1 MVIFKFRLRVSWGQ
15 LEFLIASRRIG
26 FPAAAGGTM
35 PVELPR
41 LEPAILAMVARQ
53 ALRMAVYEITH
64 ELQIVAPFGGRD
76 QELRFEELVQAEQ
89 SLVAAQFVLHQ
100 LVGRLGTFGVQCRLE
115 GDIEQIERRKARQVA
130 AQERQPLLDAPE
142 RAVALEQAL
151 RDEREI
157 GGVLLFDPFPDLDGA
172 VVIARGRRHVAQDDV
187 GAHAFT
193 MRGQSRLQVTPRPF
207 RARMRRF
214 RQRELAV
221 VVCDFFLR
229 RLPGVLFQLERDPD
243 GLHPVLFLL
252 IDLEQEFQGLGTV
265 RRVLELEKGL
275 FRSVEKPGL
284 EIVLPQLD
292 HRVQPLLRAQIR
304 TLEQVPVHTDRPLGL
319 AAAAEQASQGEVQ
332 LDRLRID
339 LDHLDERFDRFVRLL
354 VQQEIETFEIRARQ
368 LPRFPQQLLDVDARR
383 EPAQPEE
390 QREPEQ
396 PPELEVHGEFRH
408 LRLRRQGA
416 IVGQGMVAGR
426 VQLALEL
433 VDFAALPEHAR
444 QAGENPDRGAESE
457 GEEQDQDHRGLPGLP
472 EEEAQRHRTRIHERE
487 SEYGEEQQHAQ
498 QPRQLGDE
506 LHLSVFNSLP
516 TTGSKEER
524 RHLVDAAVRIPPA
537 QYPISDRPSRAVPC
551 PP

>member
-89 SLVAAQFVLHQ
+89 SLVAAQFILHQ
-100 LVGRLGTFGVQCRLE
+100 LVRGLGTFGVQCRLE
-115 GDIEQIERRKARQVA
+115 GDIQQIERRKARQVA
-130 AQERQPLLDAPE
+130 AQERQPLFDPPE
-142 RAVALEQAL
+142 HAVAVEQAL

-172 VVIARGRRHVAQDDV
+172 VVIARGRRHIAQDDV
-187 GAHAFT
+187 GAHAFA
-193 MRGQSRLQVTPRPF
+193 MRGQSRLQMTPRPF

-221 VVCDFFLR
+221 VIRDLFLR
-229 RLPGVLFQLERDPD
+229 GLPGVLFQLERDPD

-252 IDLEQEFQGLGTV
+252 IDLEQELQGFATV

-304 TLEQVPVHTDRPLGL
+304 TLEQVPVHANRPLGL
-319 AAAAEQASQGEVQ
+319 AAAAEPATQGEVQ
-332 LDRLRID
+332 LDGLRID
-339 LDHLDERFDRFVRLL
+339 LDHLDERLDRLVRLL

-396 PPELEVHGEFRH
+396 PPELEVHGEFD
-408 LRLRRQGA
+408 LGMRRQGV
-416 IVGQGMVAGR
+416 IAGR
-426 VQLALEL
+426 TQLALEL
-433 VDFAALPEHAR
+433 LDFATLPEQAR

-457 GEEQDQDHRGLPGLP
+457 REEQCQDHRGLPGPP
-472 EEEAQRHRTRIHERE
+472 EEEAQRHRIRIHERE
-487 SEYGEEQQHAQ
+487 GKYGEEQQRAQ
-498 QPRQLGDE
+498 QPRQMSDE
-506 LHLSVFNSLP
+506 LHLTDCRKGGTPPLYPQNLSLQKNASLSGSVFS
-516 TTGSKEER
+516 
-524 RHLVDAAVRIPPA
+524 
-537 QYPISDRPSRAVPC
+537 
-551 PP
+551 